1 MPAYRFAGQTFNQLG
16 VTSNGYLVA
25 GVAGGQDVTS
35 MPQTL
40 PDPARPTRVIPTF
53 YWTKPFDGTAAP
65 GIFVAVLTDGV
76 SSWIVIEWRVNVFG
90 TTSQRVF
97 QTWIGIN
104 GTEDIT
110 FAYNPAALP
119 AAPPAGFGLT
129 VGAETLR
136 RASRRNPDRADPAGD
151 AAEPR
156 PCAWTS
162 TPGAPGGTLTYSFS
176 RSEGSRPAPAGCE
189 RP

>member
-1 MPAYRFAGQTFNQLG
+1 
-16 VTSNGYLVA
+16 
-25 GVAGGQDVTS
+25 

-40 PDPARPTRVIPTF
+40 PDPARPNDVMAPF
-53 YWTKPFDGTAAP
+53 WTDLDGTAAP

-104 GTEDIT
+104 GIEDIT

-129 VGAETLR
+129 VGAENVEG
-136 RASRRNPDRADPAGD
+136 SAGD
-151 AAEPR
+151 QIAPTLPETPPTQDLR
-156 PCAWTS
+156 VTS
-162 TPGAPGGTLTYSFS
+162 TPGAPGVARSRTAS
-176 RSEGSRPAPAGCE
+176 RSEDSTGAGWVRTYLTTPLFRAPRSTWTRSR
-189 RP
+189 